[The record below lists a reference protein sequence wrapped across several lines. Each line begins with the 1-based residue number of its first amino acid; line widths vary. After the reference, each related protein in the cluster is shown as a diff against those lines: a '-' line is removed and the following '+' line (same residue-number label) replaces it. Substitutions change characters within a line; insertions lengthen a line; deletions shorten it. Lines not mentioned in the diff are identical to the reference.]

1 MHCDIATGGN
11 VMDTFINPPVE
22 YEFTREDIVREAERG
37 INPKEIAKRYQISV
51 AEVRKILREPH

>member
-1 MHCDIATGGN
+1 
-11 VMDTFINPPVE
+11 MDTFINPPVE